1 MRLLP
6 LTLLVPS
13 LLISLY
19 SNANAQD
26 ATQKIC
32 HNGVCYDLGE
42 IGDECCPFSVGQ
54 ANSNAQRPENPAEN
68 FAKSKVLHSTT
79 NKTTAPL

>member
-6 LTLLVPS
+6 LTLLVPP

-26 ATQKIC
+26 SAQQIC

-42 IGDECCPFSVGQ
+42 IGDECCPFSVEQ
-54 ANSNAQRPENPAEN
+54 LRSSAQRPESQKPY
-68 FAKSKVLHSTT
+68 
-79 NKTTAPL
+79 P